1 MLPRYENKM
10 TSIRLQLSDLV
21 GSIIDASQETL
32 NAFENNEIDGY
43 ERSKNC
49 LKNIQNDANAI
60 DNEIIKTFALFG
72 PEAEELRLLV
82 AFLKMTN
89 ELDRIGDAVK
99 KYNRRL
105 QEHCDGGCD
114 LSALTSTIIQLHKT
128 TLNALQYIAECL
140 KAINECDAD
149 DTYRKVMVEE
159 SKNDDIFSIMEKE
172 LLQVIIKS
180 DELSIEYVKVLGTLR
195 KLERT
200 GDRTVNIAALLVYA
214 QKGGEIHLF

>member
-10 TSIRLQLSDLV
+10 NGIRTQLSALV
-21 GSIIDASQETL
+21 GEIIAASQETL
-32 NAFENNEIDGY
+32 NAFETNNDEGY
-43 ERSKNC
+43 EKSKNH
-49 LKNIQNDANAI
+49 LKNAQNDANAI

-72 PEAEELRLLV
+72 PEAEELRMLV

-105 QEHCDGGCD
+105 QEHCNGGCD

-128 TLNALQYIAECL
+128 TLNALQYIFVCL
-140 KAINECDAD
+140 NAIDECDTD
-149 DTYRKVMVEE
+149 ELYRKVMVEE

-172 LLQVIIKS
+172 LLNVIIDS
-180 DELSIEYVKVLGTLR
+180 GELSIEYVKILGTLR

-214 QKGGEIHLF
+214 QKGGDIHLF